1 LFEVLK
7 RRVFERADASSPR
20 VAALPQTID
29 FIAGFRAIPG
39 SPFLWYLSF
48 GEAKERYSPK
58 AKAFKSQLAA
68 S

>member
-1 LFEVLK
+1 
-7 RRVFERADASSPR
+7 VFEQFDASELR
-20 VAALPQTID
+20 VTPAPQTID

-58 AKAFKSQLAA
+58 AKAFQSQLAA